1 MAKLLLNTDRILI
14 LIVLLTDVIVV
25 QGQTQEGN
33 ESNSVRNNF
42 QMELT
47 QKLFTNRSLVVP
59 PYSYNADSSFNPIN
73 VSIDTF
79 IFSISGL
86 DLRHQQF
93 TFVGLFVLRY
103 TDPSLSWDTAVY
115 PVDAIFVKP
124 EDIWTP
130 DLFVMN
136 SVMPFDQLVKK
147 QMMVVVYANG
157 SVTWSPGDTITTT
170 CYVDIQLF
178 PFDSQTCTVIVS
190 PWVYFEHQVNCTD
203 TVLSLPEVQSAEWDI
218 TETSHR
224 IKRSS
229 GENGKSWHIVYTVKL
244 RRKWLFYALNVL
256 LPVLLVSGLNSV
268 VFALPVQCGEKMSV
282 SLTTFLTLAVF
293 MTLIQDS
300 LPSNSD
306 TVCYLAV
313 YLASQMVLSVAAVVV
328 SAVTVACHHRQPK
341 EENSTQNIRPMSSAD
356 ATDSSATVADRSE
369 VKPEAVD
376 WQRLGVVIDRICFPV
391 FTGLSVL
398 SFLIYGI
405 VTAL

>member
-1 MAKLLLNTDRILI
+1 MTLRRKWLFYALN
-14 LIVLLTDVIVV
+14 VLLPVLLVSALNSVV
-25 QGQTQEGN
+25 FALPVQCGEKMSVSLTTFLTLAVFMTLIQGSLP
-33 ESNSVRNNF
+33 SNSDTVCYLVVYLVVDAIYVKPEDIWTPDMVLHNSVFPIDQLVKQKMRDSLPSNSDTVCYLTVYLAS
-42 QMELT
+42 QMMELT

-73 VSIDTF
+73 
-79 IFSISGL
+79 
-86 DLRHQQF
+86 
-93 TFVGLFVLRY
+93 
-103 TDPSLSWDTAVY
+103 
-115 PVDAIFVKP
+115 
-124 EDIWTP
+124 
-130 DLFVMN
+130 
-136 SVMPFDQLVKK
+136 LVKK
-147 QMMVVVYANG
+147 QMMVV
-157 SVTWSPGDTITTT
+157 
-170 CYVDIQLF
+170 
-178 PFDSQTCTVIVS
+178 
-190 PWVYFEHQVNCTD
+190 VNCTD